1 MACAGQMLKDAH
13 YEIKVL
19 NLEDM
24 SRSDKYNPFRYL
36 RKDRQEDVLSLI
48 NLIVKNTE
56 DSSKKSSDPFWEKAE
71 SLFLQALF
79 FYILYEEPPERQN
92 IGTVIEMLRL
102 ANFTVEKDGSY
113 SQNPLYDKFDLL
125 KEKDPDNIAVIQYN
139 FLKSSAKETL
149 RSIVIT
155 ATARFG
161 VFAVKGIKD
170 IFSHDT
176 FELDLIDE
184 RKTAIFV
191 IVSPVNTTFSFI
203 SSMLYSQV
211 FRQMD
216 YIANHLYPGKGL
228 PPVLNRSTLFILDE
242 FANGGKIPDFEKIL
256 AYARSLNA
264 GICPIIQSLVQLK
277 EMYRDSWETIYE
289 CCDTKVFLGG
299 STQFTLEYFSK
310 QIGKETLDN
319 ISRSRS
325 KGKNSSTS
333 KNEGVLGREL
343 MTPDEIA
350 LMPFEEQLLF
360 IKGFRVYKG
369 KKFRKKD
376 HKNAKLLAENP
387 KDFYVHKSEPK
398 SQTVMKLGESGASDV
413 LKIFDESDDS
423 EIFDDFMIEDNLK
436 ELKEE
441 ELTEH
446 KERESE
452 QELKPTEHEEHKSE
466 RELQIREQRQILE
479 LVSQYI
485 FAEQQ
490 ELSRESPVE
499 HELIV
504 SGDYNKDNFEE
515 VKNESEESAKN
526 NEDKENNET
535 EESEETGERNKSEEI
550 NKPEKPEKI
559 EAKGEKNYED
569 TNKTDVK
576 DDVET
581 INEQDSPNKPG
592 VTHMEGQDYDKQYR
606 QQTLQKFQ
614 ESLEQEDFADETLGA
629 EHEMLFFDDDSLIFD
644 TPDMPFGDEYT
655 EYEHEENNPD
665 IQ

>member
-1 MACAGQMLKDAH
+1 M
-13 YEIKVL
+13 
-19 NLEDM
+19 
-24 SRSDKYNPFRYL
+24 
-36 RKDRQEDVLSLI
+36 
-48 NLIVKNTE
+48 
-56 DSSKKSSDPFWEKAE
+56 
-71 SLFLQALF
+71 F
-79 FYILYEEPPERQN
+79 FTTN
-92 IGTVIEMLRL
+92 NG
-102 ANFTVEKDGSY
+102 
-113 SQNPLYDKFDLL
+113 
-125 KEKDPDNIAVIQYN
+125 YN

-161 VFAVKGIKD
+161 VFAVEGVKD

-176 FELDLIDE
+176 FELDLINE

-216 YIANHLYPGKGL
+216 YIANHLYRSKDL
-228 PPVLNRSTLFILDE
+228 PPVLKQSTLFILDE

-360 IKGFRVYKG
+360 IKGFRAYKG

-387 KDFYVHKSEPK
+387 KDFYVHKPKPKPQMVIKFDKSDFSE
-398 SQTVMKLGESGASDV
+398 
-413 LKIFDESDDS
+413 FFDDS
-423 EIFDDFMIEDNLK
+423 MIEDDLR
-436 ELKEE
+436 EFKEE
-441 ELTEH
+441 KLREYELER
-446 KERESE
+446 KLERES
-452 QELKPTEHEEHKSE
+452 QM
-466 RELQIREQRQILE
+466 QEQRQILE
-479 LVSQYI
+479 LVLQDIQDI
-485 FAEQQ
+485 FAEQEPSQ
-490 ELSRESPVE
+490 ESPSE

-504 SGDYNKDNFEE
+504 ESGDYNKDDFDGE
-515 VKNESEESAKN
+515 VKKESDVSEVTEESAKN
-526 NEDKENNET
+526 HENLQKIMKIKKTTRLEH
-535 EESEETGERNKSEEI
+535 RK
-550 NKPEKPEKI
+550 KPEKGK
-559 EAKGEKNYED
+559 K
-569 TNKTDVK
+569 VK
-576 DDVET
+576 
-581 INEQDSPNKPG
+581 K
-592 VTHMEGQDYDKQYR
+592 
-606 QQTLQKFQ
+606 
-614 ESLEQEDFADETLGA
+614 
-629 EHEMLFFDDDSLIFD
+629 
-644 TPDMPFGDEYT
+644 
-655 EYEHEENNPD
+655 
-665 IQ
+665 